1 MHIWAKKAHN
11 PHDKQ
16 GSRQGAVGGS
26 ALVYTHIYTDLENRV
41 LTTVYIVV
49 CTRRLDRF
57 VITKDD
63 IFTLYLNI
71 IYFMG

>member
-1 MHIWAKKAHN
+1 MPIWAKKAHN